1 MEQKTE
7 KKMGWEIARE
17 VEKEK
22 ATMAERAVISSDTWK
37 TLIKY
42 ALLYVVLFFAAIW
55 LAGNPFEWTQRLPS
69 EFVKANGWAGT
80 DNWTII
86 WWVVLV
92 CACFEYMD
100 SAGGMGYG
108 TALTPLLLTAG
119 FDPKQVVPLVMIT
132 EMVTGL
138 IAGLI
143 HGEFEN
149 VEWKLRPMNE
159 TTKLMLMIA
168 VTGMLAT
175 FISISAVY
183 NYFQAQ
189 KFFIKVYVTVLLLVM
204 GVCSLMT
211 AIKYVK
217 YRPNLM
223 WIFAFVG
230 GFNKGV
236 GGGGYGP
243 VITVGGLIAGV
254 PVKSMVAVTSFAEGM
269 TCLAAVVTWFALVS
283 VGVIVDYM
291 LLPSFVLGTVLAAVA
306 APYTTRIVPE
316 VFWRWA
322 VPIYCCV
329 LAAYSTYKIWPEI
342 AKRLAAG

>member
-1 MEQKTE
+1 MEQKSD

-22 ATMAERAVISSDTWK
+22 PTMGDRAIISGEKWR

-42 ALLYVVLFFAAIW
+42 AVLYVVLFLAAIW
-55 LAGNPFEWTQRLPS
+55 LAGNPFEWTQRIPS
-69 EFVKANGWAGT
+69 EYTIEKGLAGT

-86 WWVVLV
+86 WWVVIV

-138 IAGLI
+138 VSGLI

-159 TTKLMLMIA
+159 TTRLCMIIA
-168 VTGMLAT
+168 ITGMIAT
-175 FISISAVY
+175 FISISAIY

-189 KFFIKVYVTVLLLVM
+189 KFFIKIYVTVLLVIM
-204 GVCSLMT
+204 GICSIMT
-211 AIKYVK
+211 AVKYAK
-217 YRPNLM
+217 YRPGLM

-269 TCLAAVVTWFALVS
+269 TCVAAVVTWFALVS

-306 APYTTRIVPE
+306 APYTTRIIPE
-316 VFWRWA
+316 NFWRWA

-329 LAAYSTYKIWPEI
+329 LAGYSVFKIWPEM
-342 AKRLAAG
+342 AARMK

>member
-80 DNWTII
+80 DNWTIV

-342 AKRLAAG
+342 AKRLAS

>member
-1 MEQKTE
+1 MEQKTD

-22 ATMAERAVISSDTWK
+22 KTMAERAIISGESWR

-42 ALLYVVLFFAAIW
+42 AILYVVLFIGAIW
-55 LAGNPFEWTQRLPS
+55 LAGNPFEWTQRIPG
-69 EFVKANGWAGT
+69 EYVRANGLAGT
-80 DNWTII
+80 DNWTIV
-86 WWVVLV
+86 WWVVLL
-92 CACFEYMD
+92 CAVFEYMD

-138 IAGLI
+138 VSGLI

-159 TTKLMLMIA
+159 TTKLMLLISI
-168 VTGMLAT
+168 TGMCAT
-175 FISISAVY
+175 MISVSAVY
-183 NYFQAQ
+183 NYFQLH
-189 KFFIKVYVTVLLLVM
+189 KFWIKLYVTVLLVVM
-204 GVCSLMT
+204 GACSILT
-211 AIKYVK
+211 AIKYAK

-243 VITVGGLIAGV
+243 VITVGGLLSGV
-254 PVKSMVAVTSFAEGM
+254 PVKSMVAVTSFAEGL

-291 LLPSFVLGTVLAAVA
+291 LLPSFVIGTVVAAVG
-306 APYTTRIVPE
+306 APYTTRVVPE
-316 VFWRWA
+316 IFWKWA
-322 VPIYCCV
+322 VPIYCCI
-329 LAAYSTYKIWPEI
+329 LAAYSAYKIWPDI
-342 AKRLAAG
+342 QKRLAG